1 MSTVSVVIPCYK
13 YGHFL
18 ADCVKSVLDEQEGV
32 DVRVLIIDDASPDDS
47 ADVARAL
54 AAADPRIEVRVH
66 ERNQGTSRPTT
77 RVCWSGPTGTTSPC
91 SRPTT
96 GWSRGPWCAPP
107 PCSTPI
113 RRPASPTAGRCA
125 SGTGGPLP
133 AARTR
138 STGSVVYPGR
148 WWLDRRF
155 REGTGCITSPEVV
168 VRTSLQR
175 KVGGYDPELPH
186 AGDIE
191 MWMRLAAHADVG
203 YVQGADQAFYRV
215 HGDNM
220 STTDFGG
227 QLDDLRQRLVAFDS
241 VLDKCGDL
249 LPGSDLLAVAAR
261 TRLARYALRRAY
273 RAYDRGRTA
282 VVPVDELVEVR
293 GRVPARRLH
302 VAGGV
307 PGAAQASADRSARD
321 ALPSAAGA
329 VGRRRPG
336 ARVAVVAVLEAPRDL
351 MSRLHRFHRRILRTG
366 VGALAPAPVPACQ
379 EPVGPQ
385 GRGHADDRGH
395 QGHSGQGPHP
405 VAGPCDGVRLH
416 QQVHAH
422 PCRVRMPCC
431 VWRSV
436 RCRV

>member
-54 AAADPRIEVRVH
+54 AAADPRIEVLVH
-66 ERNQGTSRPTT
+66 ARNRGHIATYNEGLLEWADGDYVALLSADDRLVPGSLVRAAALLDAHPGAGFAYGRPL
-77 RVCWSGPTGTTSPC
+77 RF
-91 SRPTT
+91 RH
-96 GWSRGPWCAPP
+96 
-107 PCSTPI
+107 
-113 RRPASPTAGRCA
+113 
-125 SGTGGPLP
+125 GGPLP

-138 STGSVVYPGR
+138 STGSVVYPGQ
-148 WWLDRRF
+148 WWLERRF

-191 MWMRLAAHADVG
+191 MWMRLAAQADVG
-203 YVQGADQAFYRV
+203 YVRGADQAFYRV
-215 HGDNM
+215 HGNNM

-241 VLDKCGDL
+241 VLDKCGGL
-249 LPGSDLLAVAAR
+249 LPDAGRLSDLAR

-282 VVPVDELVEVR
+282 VVPVEELEAFAAECLPGYTSLAEYRALRLRRRIGARAMPYLQPLVLSAVADR
-293 GRVPARRLH
+293 GREWLWWQSWKRR
-302 VAGGV
+302 G
-307 PGAAQASADRSARD
+307 
-321 ALPSAAGA
+321 
-329 VGRRRPG
+329 
-336 ARVAVVAVLEAPRDL
+336 
-351 MSRLHRFHRRILRTG
+351 I
-366 VGALAPAPVPACQ
+366 
-379 EPVGPQ
+379 
-385 GRGHADDRGH
+385 
-395 QGHSGQGPHP
+395 
-405 VAGPCDGVRLH
+405 
-416 QQVHAH
+416 
-422 PCRVRMPCC
+422 
-431 VWRSV
+431 
-436 RCRV
+436 

>member
-1 MSTVSVVIPCYK
+1 M
-13 YGHFL
+13 

-47 ADVARAL
+47 AEVARAL
-54 AAADPRIEVRVH
+54 AATDPRIEVRVH
-66 ERNQGTSRPTT
+66 ETNKGHIATYNEGLLEWADGDYVALLSADDRLVPGALVRAAALLDAHPEAGFAYGRPL
-77 RVCWSGPTGTTSPC
+77 RF
-91 SRPTT
+91 RH
-96 GWSRGPWCAPP
+96 
-107 PCSTPI
+107 
-113 RRPASPTAGRCA
+113 
-125 SGTGGPLP
+125 GGPLP

-203 YVQGADQAFYRV
+203 YIRGADQAFYRV

-241 VLDKCGDL
+241 VLAKCGGL
-249 LPGSDLLAVAAR
+249 LPGSDRLALSAR

-282 VVPVDELVEVR
+282 VVPVDELVEFAAECLPGEYTKLAEYRALLRRRRIGARTMPYLQPLVLSAVADR
-293 GRVPARRLH
+293 GREWLW
-302 VAGGV
+302 
-307 PGAAQASADRSARD
+307 
-321 ALPSAAGA
+321 
-329 VGRRRPG
+329 
-336 ARVAVVAVLEAPRDL
+336 
-351 MSRLHRFHRRILRTG
+351 
-366 VGALAPAPVPACQ
+366 
-379 EPVGPQ
+379 
-385 GRGHADDRGH
+385 
-395 QGHSGQGPHP
+395 
-405 VAGPCDGVRLH
+405 
-416 QQVHAH
+416 
-422 PCRVRMPCC
+422 
-431 VWRSV
+431 WRSWK
-436 RCRV
+436 RRGI